1 MKTHQGE
8 AVMTARATAHPL
20 PLQKFE
26 DDLVAT
32 MWLGLDEGA
41 EAIDSGHL
49 IAALTH
55 HINGGG
61 SRIRARLA
69 HHCALQLMIEEP
81 DALRL
86 AALCELL
93 HSASLIHD
101 DLSDHAQIR
110 REVPSV
116 NHAFGEDTALCLGD
130 LFISAAYAMA
140 ARLER
145 ADLPL
150 AALLQLIH
158 RAITLTIHGQLSAS
172 LSSSKAKLEHSI
184 AAACA
189 KTAPLFSLALEL
201 PLLVAGERKAQPLAR
216 RACEH
221 FALAYQL
228 LDDLDDYDDDMAL
241 DPERGNGNLVRS
253 FERELP
259 GSAKE
264 HAKTLLHQC
273 LDQAS
278 AEADLLPHDIGGGLK
293 SAVQQ
298 LAATALHRTHQSA
311 YA

>member
-1 MKTHQGE
+1 
-8 AVMTARATAHPL
+8 MTARATARPS

-32 MWLGLDEGA
+32 MRMGLDEGA

-49 IAALTH
+49 VAALTH
-55 HINGGG
+55 HIDGGG

-69 HHCALQLMIEEP
+69 HRCALQLMIEEP

-101 DLSDHAQIR
+101 DLSDHARTR
-110 REVPSV
+110 REAPSV
-116 NHAFGEDTALCLGD
+116 NHAFGDDTALCLGD
-130 LFISAAYAMA
+130 LFISAAYAMT

-158 RAITLTIHGQLSAS
+158 RAITSTIHGQLSAS
-172 LSSSKAKLEHSI
+172 RSTTNPTLEHSI

-201 PLLVAGERKAQPLAR
+201 PLMVAGEHKAQPLAR
-216 RACEH
+216 RACER

-228 LDDLDDYDDDMAL
+228 LDDLDDYDEDVAL
-241 DPERGNGNLVRS
+241 DPERGNGNLVRC
-253 FERELP
+253 FERELS

-264 HAKTLLHQC
+264 HAMTLLHRC

-278 AEADLLPHDIGGGLK
+278 AEADLLPHDVGGGLK
-293 SAVQQ
+293 SAVRQ
-298 LAATALHRTHQSA
+298 LAARALHRTGQRASA
-311 YA
+311 